1 MIYDRV
7 EETRGIG
14 GTQMAKTYTYTAR
27 SADDPAQVI
36 TITLY
41 NHTLSIGPGT
51 PEQIPPKLWSTAPK
65 AEPEADDL
73 SAAWL
78 KAVALLKE
86 SNCGRFALPDVE
98 TNIVKDSLR
107 LVIWSHSNKRHW
119 LPIMIVME
127 HVDNPDAARA
137 FVKELNRRKMSARR
151 RERLFGFVGTRLT
164 WFIAGTFITSAAMI
178 SFRSKRS

>member
-65 AEPEADDL
+65 AEPEAADL
-73 SAAWL
+73 SAARL
-78 KAVALLKE
+78 KAVALL
-86 SNCGRFALPDVE
+86 DVE
-98 TNIVKDSLR
+98 TSIVKDSLR

-178 SFRSKRS
+178 SLRSKRS